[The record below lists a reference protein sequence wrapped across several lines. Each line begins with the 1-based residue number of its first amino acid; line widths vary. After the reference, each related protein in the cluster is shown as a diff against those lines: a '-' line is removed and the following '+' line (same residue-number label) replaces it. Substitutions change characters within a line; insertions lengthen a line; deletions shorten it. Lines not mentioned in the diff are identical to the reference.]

1 MSRRQH
7 RPTQLEL
14 AGTRKPV
21 LRGRGGRRP
30 GAGRPR
36 LHDEGIA
43 HRRRPSISPKLPVH
57 VTLRMAERVFNLRSR
72 RSFRIVERALLA
84 ASRRPDAR
92 IVHFSVQGN
101 HLHLLVEADDRRALS
116 SAMRSLGIRIGLGM
130 NLLMRSSGRVV
141 AHRYHARALRTP
153 TEVYRAL
160 GYVRHN
166 HAVHAAR
173 RGEAPRPSVDA
184 YSSDAKTLS
193 FTPPAP
199 KTWLLSTGWR
209 RGAPKG
215 VSSDRAESPWLAP
228 RYDEW

>member
-1 MSRRQH
+1 MSRRRQKL
-7 RPTQLEL
+7 TQLEL
-14 AGTRKPV
+14 DGTQKPV
-21 LRGRGGRRP
+21 LRGRGGARP

-36 LHDEGIA
+36 LHHEGIA
-43 HRRRPSISPKLPVH
+43 HRRRPSISPRLPVR
-57 VTLRMAERVFNLRSR
+57 VTLRMAERVFNLRSQ
-72 RSFRIVERALLA
+72 RSFRVVERALFA
-84 ASRRPDAR
+84 TTQRRDAR

-130 NLLMRSSGRVV
+130 NLVMRSSGRVV

-160 GYVRHN
+160 AYVRHN
-166 HAVHAAR
+166 RAVHAAR

-184 YSSDAKTLS
+184 YSSDAATLS

-215 VSSDRAESPWLAP
+215 VSSDSSVRPRLAP
-228 RYDEW
+228 RCDEW